1 MTDHD
6 KLMQQ
11 RATWTDL
18 VKRLHDFVLKVSLV
32 FSCKKMYFKCRPL
45 LLLNPVEIERFR
57 VREELVQH
65 SADRE
70 SSHLSTG
77 AKGSIIG
84 MVWLWQWKG
93 GAYFA

>member
-32 FSCKKMYFKCRPL
+32 FTCKKDVFKCRPL
-45 LLLNPVEIERFR
+45 LVLDKKIQSKKGVTSAFR
-57 VREELVQH
+57 
-65 SADRE
+65 
-70 SSHLSTG
+70 
-77 AKGSIIG
+77 
-84 MVWLWQWKG
+84 
-93 GAYFA
+93 

>member
-32 FSCKKMYFKCRPL
+32 FTCKKDEFKCRRF
-45 LLLNPVEIERFR
+45 LLLNPIEIEKRR
-57 VREELVQH
+57 KERKEGVT
-65 SADRE
+65 SA
-70 SSHLSTG
+70 
-77 AKGSIIG
+77 
-84 MVWLWQWKG
+84 
-93 GAYFA
+93 